1 MKRYAFSSL
10 LEILEVSPSFI
21 KRLEKAEIIIP
32 VVEGNKTFYTE
43 HHMRKLLLAKE
54 LKEMG
59 INLAGIEVI
68 LDVSERMLTMRKE
81 AGETLYRLLK
91 LIHENT
97 IKENK
102 RRR

>member
-1 MKRYAFSSL
+1 
-10 LEILEVSPSFI
+10 
-21 KRLEKAEIIIP
+21 
-32 VVEGNKTFYTE
+32 
-43 HHMRKLLLAKE
+43 MRKLLLAKE

-81 AGETLYRLLK
+81 ADETLYRLLK
-91 LIHENT
+91 FVHENM

>member
-68 LDVSERMLTMRKE
+68 LDVSERMLTMRKKVD
-81 AGETLYRLLK
+81 ETLYRLLK

>member
-1 MKRYAFSSL
+1 MKRYAFSNL
-10 LEILEVSPSFI
+10 IEILEVSPSFI
-21 KRLEKAEIIIP
+21 KRLEKAEVIIP
-32 VVEGNKTFYTE
+32 VVEGDKTFYTE

-68 LDVSERMLTMRKE
+68 LDISERMLTMRKE
-81 AGETLYRLLK
+81 TDKMLYRLLQF
-91 LIHENT
+91 IHENM
-97 IKENK
+97 IKGNK